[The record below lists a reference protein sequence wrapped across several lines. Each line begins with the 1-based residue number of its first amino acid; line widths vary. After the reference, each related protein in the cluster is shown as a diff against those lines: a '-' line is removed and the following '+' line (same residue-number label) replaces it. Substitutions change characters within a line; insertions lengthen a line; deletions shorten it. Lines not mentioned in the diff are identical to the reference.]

1 MDELPEQEKR
11 KLVHD
16 ACIEANADSFIQ
28 ELPERY
34 DTIVGERAGFIS
46 GGQKQRIA
54 IARSIISNPR
64 ILLLDEATS
73 ALDPKA
79 EGVVQAALDK
89 VSQTR
94 TTVMIAHKLSTVKKA
109 DKIIVMNQ
117 GRVIEQG
124 THDSLL
130 AAEGAYSRLVNAQ
143 NLSASEED
151 DKELKIEKS
160 EEDDPQNL
168 NITKTQTNRSTATV
182 KSALKS
188 EDVSRKLSLFRCL
201 VIIFYEQRHLWKLL
215 MCGFIASVAAGAV
228 FPAQAVLFSRIVTVF
243 QLPESTLQERT
254 NFWALMFFVLA
265 LGTLFSYASLGFF
278 FTIAAFLITRIYR
291 SEYFGAMLRQDIAF
305 YDIEGNSSGALT
317 SRLSTDPAR
326 LQDLVSA
333 NIGLILIVIVNLLA
347 SCTLALAIGWKLSLV
362 AIFGCLPVLFFA
374 GFTRMRLEMQSQD
387 RNAALYQE
395 SARFA
400 SEAVGAIRTVSSL
413 TLESKVLD
421 SYGNRLNQSVRKA
434 YKHIAISMFFF
445 GLSESLDL
453 VAMGLAFWYGGKL
466 LFEGE
471 YNATD
476 FFLIFVAII
485 FGGQAAGFLFGFTLN
500 TTKAHAA
507 ANQILH
513 LRKQQPPI
521 NSSTGMPVPADD
533 RETSTPVIEFRN
545 VRFAYPTRPD
555 LPVLRNLNLKIH
567 RSQTVGIV
575 GASGCGKTTI
585 ITLLERFY
593 DIDSGQILIHG
604 QPLSSLDVKSY
615 RATVGLVSQDT
626 TLYQGSLRENILL
639 GTSSDDQVS
648 EETLIA
654 ACKSANIHDF
664 IMSLPEGYNTE
675 AGSRGLSLS
684 GGQRQRI
691 AIARALVRDPSIL
704 LLDEATSALD
714 TQSEK
719 VVQLALETAAKGR
732 TTVAVAH
739 RLSTIRGADCIF
751 VLDSGRVVEAGS
763 HGELIKRRGRY
774 WDMVQ
779 AQSLD
784 RVAN

>member
-1 MDELPEQEKR
+1 MDSLPEEDTRQ
-11 KLVHD
+11 LVKE

-28 ELPERY
+28 GLAEGY
-34 DTIVGERAGFIS
+34 DTKVGERAGFIS

-79 EGVVQAALDK
+79 EGVVQAALDR

-94 TTVMIAHKLSTVKKA
+94 TTVMIAHKLSTVQKA

-124 THDSLL
+124 THESLL
-130 AAEGAYSRLVNAQ
+130 ATGGAYSRLVNAQ
-143 NLSASEED
+143 NLNAEDESESK
-151 DKELKIEKS
+151 DKVENGDGGDAGDLDLAKV
-160 EEDDPQNL
+160 
-168 NITKTQTNRSTATV
+168 QTTRSTTSV
-182 KSALKS
+182 QSALKS
-188 EDVSRKLSLFRCL
+188 EEVARKLSLFRCL
-201 VIIFYEQRHLWKLL
+201 VIIFYEQRHLWQLL
-215 MCGFIASVAAGAV
+215 LGGFVACVAAGAV
-228 FPAQAVLFSRIVTVF
+228 FPAQAVLFSRVVTVF
-243 QLPESTLQERT
+243 QLPESLLQSKG

-265 LGTLFSYASLGFF
+265 LGTLASYASLGFF
-278 FTIAAFLITRIYR
+278 LTVAAFLITRFYR

-305 YDIEGNSSGALT
+305 YDLEGNSSGALT
-317 SRLSTDPAR
+317 ARLSTDPQR
-326 LQDLVSA
+326 LQDLVSS
-333 NIGLILIVIVNLLA
+333 NIGLILIVIVNLLG
-347 SCTLALAIGWKLSLV
+347 SCTLALAVGWKLALV
-362 AIFGCLPVLFFA
+362 AIFGCLPPLFFA
-374 GFTRMRLEMQSQD
+374 GFMRMRLEMKSQD
-387 RNAALYQE
+387 KNAAMYQE

-400 SEAVGAIRTVSSL
+400 SEAVAAIRTVSSL

-421 SYGNRLNQSVRKA
+421 NYAKRLDHSVKKA
-434 YKHIAISMFFF
+434 YKHIAVTMCLF

-466 LFEGE
+466 LFKGE
-471 YNATD
+471 YNPTD
-476 FFLIFVAII
+476 FFLVFVAII

-507 ANQILH
+507 ANHILH
-513 LRKQQPPI
+513 LRQQKPPI
-521 NSSTGMPVPADD
+521 NSSTGIQVPSDD
-533 RETSTPVIEFRN
+533 TEVTIEFKN
-545 VRFAYPTRPD
+545 VRFAYPTRPEFT
-555 LPVLRNLNLKIH
+555 VIRGLNLKIH
-567 RSQTVGIV
+567 RGQSIGFV
-575 GASGCGKTTI
+575 GASGCGKTTV

-593 DIDSGQILIHG
+593 DITSGQILIHG
-604 QPLSSLDVKSY
+604 QQLSDLDVKSY

-639 GTSSDDQVS
+639 GVDEDVS
-648 EETLIA
+648 EEVLIQ
-654 ACKSANIHDF
+654 ACRDANIHDF
-664 IMSLPEGYNTE
+664 ITSLPEGYDTD
-675 AGSRGLSLS
+675 AGSRGLALS

-691 AIARALVRDPSIL
+691 AIARALVRNPTIL

-719 VVQLALETAAKGR
+719 VVQQALETAARGR

-739 RLSTIRGADCIF
+739 RLSTVRGTDCIF
-751 VLDSGRVVEAGS
+751 VLDAGKVVEQGTHA
-763 HGELIKRRGRY
+763 ELVRRRGRY
-774 WDMVQ
+774 YEMVQ

-784 RVAN
+784 REAK